1 MQALKRLNIPEI
13 FLNVIQDIYTEP
25 QFKVCSNKFESEY
38 LTQRTGI
45 RQGCPLSPYLFTL
58 VMTVMFHDIKAR
70 LNTPKQQEPIRGI
83 QFAELLYA
91 DDTFLFGTYTPNI
104 NKFLA
109 EIQQES
115 AYYNLRLNM
124 NKCINI

>member
-1 MQALKRLNIPEI
+1 
-13 FLNVIQDIYTEP
+13 
-25 QFKVCSNKFESEY
+25 
-38 LTQRTGI
+38 
-45 RQGCPLSPYLFTL
+45 
-58 VMTVMFHDIKAR
+58 MTVMFHDIKAR

-109 EIQQES
+109 EIQKES
-115 AYYNLRLNM
+115 AYYNLRLNL
-124 NKCINI
+124 NKCINITANRKQSTIKFMDDSPVPRKHKAVYLGAILTDTICNTTNTALSLQI